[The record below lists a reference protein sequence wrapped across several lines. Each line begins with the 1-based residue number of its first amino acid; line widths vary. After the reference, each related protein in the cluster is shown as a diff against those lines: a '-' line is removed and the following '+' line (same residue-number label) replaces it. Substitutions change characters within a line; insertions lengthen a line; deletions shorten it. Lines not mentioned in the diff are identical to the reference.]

1 MSSASDGDASDGEVA
16 SARRGRPRG
25 PQKGATTKIGMRSG
39 HERTRH
45 RPRLAD
51 AARWIWTRFWT
62 RFWTRSYALRT
73 AGFFYDLSASGEAV
87 SDPYKPRFSHPILR
101 ILGVGSG
108 FFMTFRRGGV
118 RSVQTPIFAS
128 DSAKKW
134 HIAALNSRFCQGGIF
149 LLQLFFY
156 CWTIAVVYT
165 ARAAARRPY
174 NARAPAKP
182 ARECVKSLQL
192 FFIAGRLRWCTPPAA
207 SKSASLCQFFAR

>member
-1 MSSASDGDASDGEVA
+1 M
-16 SARRGRPRG
+16 
-25 PQKGATTKIGMRSG
+25 
-39 HERTRH
+39 
-45 RPRLAD
+45 
-51 AARWIWTRFWT
+51 
-62 RFWTRSYALRT
+62 
-73 AGFFYDLSASGEAV
+73 

-192 FFIAGRLRWCTPPAA
+192 FFIAGRLRWCTPPARPLDGRTTPGRPRNPLESALKIPDSVRGGSFCFSSFTIAGHSRWGTPPAA
-207 SKSASLCQFFAR
+207 SNSASLCQFFAK